1 VALVL
6 EGIGKSYGARR
17 VLSGLDPTLEA
28 GEKLLVAGPNGAG
41 KTTLLRIIAGG
52 AGSISAGGAGA
63 DISDGIGTDKNVC
76 PYEGNVKYGAGIVAG
91 YFSQDAAENLGANE
105 VGEGSQTVEQYIEAE
120 APTRLIPR
128 VRDMLG
134 AFLFRGDDV
143 FKPLSVLSG
152 GEKSRLALLRMLLK
166 PMNLLILD
174 EPTNHLDIQSK
185 DMLLDCLKAFAGT
198 IIFVS
203 HDRGFMEALSTK
215 TLELS
220 SLHRHRLF
228 YGNYAYYL
236 DRLKREASGPET
248 GDNTNGS
255 ANGDTTT
262 GFFAAANATVATDG
276 EISPPAASEEE
287 RSAGPSQGQL
297 PRAILIK
304 AKTNDASRNSS
315 DRREQDK
322 QKQALVRRM
331 EREEAAILKA
341 MEELE
346 AEKVRLVEELARPDV
361 YSSGGKAKAVKLKL
375 DECSAALE
383 AKSLEW
389 EAVAGELEKVTR
401 KDAGPG

>member
-1 VALVL
+1 
-6 EGIGKSYGARR
+6 
-17 VLSGLDPTLEA
+17 
-28 GEKLLVAGPNGAG
+28 
-41 KTTLLRIIAGG
+41 
-52 AGSISAGGAGA
+52 
-63 DISDGIGTDKNVC
+63 
-76 PYEGNVKYGAGIVAG
+76 
-91 YFSQDAAENLGANE
+91 
-105 VGEGSQTVEQYIEAE
+105 
-120 APTRLIPR
+120 
-128 VRDMLG
+128 MLG

-236 DRLKREASGPET
+236 DRLEREAAGGET
-248 GDNTNGS
+248 GGGANGNSADGVSAAATNGESDSPAES
-255 ANGDTTT
+255 A
-262 GFFAAANATVATDG
+262 
-276 EISPPAASEEE
+276 EEPSPGGSSREH
-287 RSAGPSQGQL
+287 L
-297 PRAILIK
+297 PGAILIK
-304 AKTNDASRNSS
+304 AA
-315 DRREQDK
+315 DRREQEK
-322 QKQALVRRM
+322 QKQALVRRI
-331 EREEAAILKA
+331 ERKEAAILKA

-346 AEKVRLVEELARPDV
+346 TEKAHLEGELARPDV
-361 YSSGGKAKAVKLKL
+361 YSSGEKAKAVKASL
-375 DECSAALE
+375 DECSAAME

-389 EAVAGELEKVTR
+389 EAIAEELEKLLA
-401 KDAGPG
+401 KS